1 MLSNLNEKQKEA
13 VLAIE
18 GPVMVFAGAGS
29 GKTRTLTYRV
39 AYMIDQKKIK
49 PYHILAITFTNKATN
64 EMKDRL
70 LNLVGTDSYDV
81 TISTF
86 HSLCARILRREIPV
100 LGYDRSFNII
110 DEDEQLKII
119 NDVLKD
125 NNIDKK
131 QYPGKHLQKKINNCK
146 CFNTK
151 PDEPIEQ
158 KVMNLY
164 EEKMKALNL
173 LDFEDLLLKTHE
185 IFSSYPE
192 VLDKYAH
199 RYQYVLVDEFQD
211 TNLIQY
217 EIVKLLAKNSR
228 NIFVVGDDDQSIYS
242 FRGTNYENMN
252 LFKKD
257 FPDYQ
262 IFYLTQNYRS
272 TQTILEGCNRLISNN
287 QNREKKELFSKQIG
301 SKMDVQIYQ
310 APNEKI
316 EVEYILDQIFS
327 LKLKGAEHTDFA
339 VLYRNSVLL
348 RNLEIGLIQAGLPY
362 QVFGG
367 VSYLR
372 RREIKDVIA
381 YFKLIV
387 NPNDTYSFT
396 RIVNVPSRLLGEAT
410 INKVLEIKKKYRLT
424 LFGAID
430 ACQTILSKKR
440 YETLVEFKNMI
451 IELKQ
456 LMDTENLIVVYE
468 KLLELT
474 KYRDYLSN
482 EDDSTERL
490 ENIEEFKSIL
500 LQIEEDNRPL
510 TRLEKLEEAFD
521 QALLA
526 DDKLQNQRQ
535 DRNGITLSTIH
546 SVKGLEFSY
555 VFVIGLEENVFPN
568 IYRFTSEDEIEE
580 ERRIAYVAFTRAK
593 KRLYLLSSQNR
604 LLYGERFSNRTS
616 RFLLEFMG
624 ANQSNETLNEFNQ
637 EPLFINSEN
646 NSVNKKIKLLSDD
659 ERPKYNIGDKVV
671 HNKFGN
677 GIIIAI
683 DGDIGQIF
691 FDQEKKL
698 TKIMLSHPALQKK

>member
-1 MLSNLNEKQKEA
+1 
-13 VLAIE
+13 
-18 GPVMVFAGAGS
+18 
-29 GKTRTLTYRV
+29 
-39 AYMIDQKKIK
+39 
-49 PYHILAITFTNKATN
+49 
-64 EMKDRL
+64 
-70 LNLVGTDSYDV
+70 
-81 TISTF
+81 
-86 HSLCARILRREIPV
+86 
-100 LGYDRSFNII
+100 
-110 DEDEQLKII
+110 
-119 NDVLKD
+119 
-125 NNIDKK
+125 
-131 QYPGKHLQKKINNCK
+131 
-146 CFNTK
+146 
-151 PDEPIEQ
+151 
-158 KVMNLY
+158 
-164 EEKMKALNL
+164 
-173 LDFEDLLLKTHE
+173 
-185 IFSSYPE
+185 
-192 VLDKYAH
+192 
-199 RYQYVLVDEFQD
+199 
-211 TNLIQY
+211 
-217 EIVKLLAKNSR
+217 
-228 NIFVVGDDDQSIYS
+228 
-242 FRGTNYENMN
+242 MN